1 MVELHC
7 VQEAIKI
14 IILALI
20 VVEQRANIFLIISNL
35 LLHLIKDFFSSGFW
49 SFVKVHLGKLEEE
62 RFLSLQKA
70 TSDAGRGL

>member
-7 VQEAIKI
+7 IEEA

-35 LLHLIKDFFSSGFW
+35 HLIYIYI
-49 SFVKVHLGKLEEE
+49 
-62 RFLSLQKA
+62 
-70 TSDAGRGL
+70 